1 MQEELKQ
8 IKIFHALTAPILL
21 AGVPRQFAILNSTLC
36 AAMVFA
42 MQNLYLLPVFIL
54 LHFLAVVLTKKDP
67 YFFSVTLRSLR
78 QKSYYD
84 V

>member
-1 MQEELKQ
+1 MQEDLKQ

-21 AGVPRQFAILNSTLC
+21 GGVPRQFAILNGTLC
-36 AAMVFA
+36 AATIFA

-54 LHFLAVVLTKKDP
+54 LHFLAVVFTKKDP
-67 YFFSVTLRSLR
+67 YFFSVALRSLR
-78 QKSYYD
+78 QKPYYD